1 MKQNNVFTRSHAC
14 MFTCLHAYMRI
25 RLQAL
30 AYMFARLYVFTCL
43 HTPVLLHPYVLT
55 CLLATIFFIS
65 TLKQGSCYAV
75 LMMNKIML
83 YTQHINR
90 KAVEK
95 LPFNAQQT
103 PPIVRIWD
111 VLKSVFLVDW
121 ICPYKRGTPKIPG
134 QHRTN
139 AQRAHHRT
147 NMKLGDTRK
156 DHR

>member
-1 MKQNNVFTRSHAC
+1 MPTCLHAHMRAC
-14 MFTCLHAYMRI
+14 LHAYMLTCVYAYKHLRTCLHAYMF
-25 RLQAL
+25 LL
-30 AYMFARLYVFTCL
+30 AYTRLCFYILTCL
-43 HTPVLLHPYVLT
+43 HAYLRP
-55 CLLATIFFIS
+55 IFFIS